1 MSNPYQSAGGSLKL
15 KGVSD
20 HVIKKKKKKGKK
32 LKKLEQQVPTTAQD
46 SQEDVPTK
54 VKREKRTPA
63 EIAFDRVQE
72 KRKAQRILEKAQKKH
87 KERVEEFNQN
97 LDKLSEH
104 YDIPKVSWTK

>member
-20 HVIKKKKKKGKK
+20 LGIKKKKKKSKK
-32 LKKLEQQVPTTAQD
+32 FQKFKEQVPTVQD
-46 SQEDVPTK
+46 STDEAPSAL
-54 VKREKRTPA
+54 KRDRRTPA
-63 EIAFDRVQE
+63 EIAFERVQE